1 MMKNCPAFEDLMAF
15 ADGELPEKE
24 SSAVRAHLAGCGAC
38 RRLLETQGMLE
49 EAYRNSFEAPSE
61 ESFRLL
67 EKRIMASN
75 PERARRFR
83 IPAAIPIAAALLI
96 AVAGIRLVSGGRE
109 RFLPD
114 PSVETVMVTEGYGA
128 GGGLPADD
136 STSAMPHDAPPSA
149 EEAALS
155 EELRPGEREEAV
167 PDAFDA
173 VSTLDAMVS
182 FSVEQVPE
190 SDLSAGRSSLEERSR
205 TAATGSAGV
214 VGAVER
220 SAGTPDMDDRP
231 SRVSVGESSTPVPPT
246 HPAAGGTDFFAGSAT
261 ASDEAGSAGEAGS
274 VERGRRMD
282 RIAQERGAGAEIP
295 ECVTLDRQ
303 SENAFCEFRG
313 GMLTPAPEKIL
324 VVFGSDGEPCS
335 PDSAFLDASFPGWK
349 DSLEGDMADSAMV
362 FTVDEFSRRF
372 HAVSAED

>member
-1 MMKNCPAFEDLMAF
+1 MKNCPAFEDLMAF

-155 EELRPGEREEAV
+155 EGLHTGDSEEAV

-190 SDLSAGRSSLEERSR
+190 TDHLSAGRSSPEERSR
-205 TAATGSAGV
+205 TAATGPTGV

-231 SRVSVGESSTPVPPT
+231 SRVSVGESSTSVTPT
-246 HPAAGGTDFFAGSAT
+246 PSAAGGTDFFAGCAT
-261 ASDEAGSAGEAGS
+261 ASDEAGSAGEAGA
-274 VERGRRMD
+274 VERERRMD
-282 RIAQERGAGAEIP
+282 TITQERGAGAEIP

-303 SENAFCEFRG
+303 SENTVCEFRG

-324 VVFGSDGEPCS
+324 VVFGPDGEPCS

-372 HAVSAED
+372 RAVSAED